1 MTDFFNFPFQEKL
14 FSNDPCIRAI
24 LAFLPIEDLANAAN
38 VSYILKIN
46 AELVFRD
53 VHAATIE
60 LEYNAENFAKQQ
72 LVFQQFGR
80 LAKKVKIVT
89 RRYADD
95 DIFHSD
101 GDKILRTIGHFCGKN
116 LQDLTLR
123 CMKIDLWSTNY
134 SVKDRNDV
142 LDVFKSVVKLT
153 LSHVCIKSDVNG
165 NGLLNWTKSLEE
177 LSIHS
182 CCPAETLLELTVLP
196 KLKILHI
203 GACPPC
209 PFVVSNDF
217 NDFLKVNP
225 SIEELNYH
233 FWFMGHDYLK
243 SICALPRLTNL
254 EVLLLECN
262 GLSLIANA
270 RKLKQLTVH
279 VAPEDHRQF
288 SKLRKLLPTGCD
300 YNIKDLQMI
309 RHHHQRFFR

>member
-1 MTDFFNFPFQEKL
+1 M
-14 FSNDPCIRAI
+14 
-24 LAFLPIEDLANAAN
+24 
-38 VSYILKIN
+38 LKIN
-46 AELVFRD
+46 AELVFRN

-60 LEYNAENFAKQQ
+60 LVYNAENFEKQQ

-80 LAKKVKIVT
+80 LAKEVKIVI
-89 RRYADD
+89 RHDDADT
-95 DIFHSD
+95 DIFHPD
-101 GDKILRTIGHFCGKN
+101 GDKVLRTIGHFCGKN

-123 CMKIDLWSTNY
+123 GMKINLRSTNY

-142 LDVFKSVVKLT
+142 LDVLKSVAKLT
-153 LSHVCIKSDVNG
+153 LDTVCIKSDVNG
-165 NGLLNWTKSLEE
+165 YGFLNWTKSLKE

-182 CCPAETLLELTVLP
+182 CCPEETLLELTVLP

-203 GACPPC
+203 GACPSWPI
-209 PFVVSNDF
+209 VVSNDF

-225 SIEELNYH
+225 SIEELTYH
-233 FWFMGHDYLK
+233 FWIMGKDYLK

-254 EVLLLECN
+254 ELLLLECN

-270 RKLKQLTVH
+270 RKLKQLTIH

-300 YNIKDLQMI
+300 YTIEDLQMI
-309 RHHHQRFFR
+309 HHTSTHHH